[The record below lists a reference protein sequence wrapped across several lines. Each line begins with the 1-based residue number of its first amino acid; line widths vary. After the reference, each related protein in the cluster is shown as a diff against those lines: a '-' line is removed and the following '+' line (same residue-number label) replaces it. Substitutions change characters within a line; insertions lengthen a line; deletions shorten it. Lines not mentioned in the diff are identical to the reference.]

1 MKYLQTFEHQSY
13 NELAELISIR
23 GKRGLNLFLLKYK
36 YKNFNLNLD
45 DVREYKS
52 GSYGLIL
59 TFDDYVI
66 KLTFDKGAYLL
77 AKKLENK
84 HFEHLVDVLDVNVIH
99 STYRSLYLIKMN
111 KCEILNDYYINI
123 LDREGAFMYLHEG
136 DESIIK
142 DINYIIKN
150 EYIATFFDNIDVFK
164 ELKDIRKE
172 LEISGLAKYKLDI
185 HSHNIM
191 LKNKKLCLVD
201 FIYPTLKY

>member
-45 DVREYKS
+45 DVREYRS
-52 GSYGLIL
+52 GQYGLVLI
-59 TFDDYVI
+59 FDDYVI
-66 KLTFDKGAYLL
+66 KLTFDKGTYLL

-84 HFEHLVDVLDVNVIH
+84 HFEHLVDVLDINVIH
-99 STYRSLYLIKMN
+99 SDYRSLYLIKMN
-111 KCEILNDYYINI
+111 KCGILNDFYKDI
-123 LDREGAFMYLHEG
+123 LEREGAYIYLHEG
-136 DESIIK
+136 DENIIK
-142 DINYIIKN
+142 EINYNIKN
-150 EYIATFFDNIDVFK
+150 DYIATFFDN
-164 ELKDIRKE
+164 KDIFNELINTRKE

-185 HSHNIM
+185 YRNNIM

-201 FIYPTLKY
+201 FVYPTLKY